1 MSEARPSCFKTNR
14 KLLVI
19 IIMWTV
25 DSWACGCEWS
35 SAGGCAGATPVI
47 ALHQSITKGN
57 KLMCTNKP
65 HGVFDKITVRQQQL
79 NVIFR
84 L

>member
-1 MSEARPSCFKTNR
+1 
-14 KLLVI
+14 
-19 IIMWTV
+19 MWTV

-57 KLMCTNKP
+57 MGTIKP
-65 HGVFDKITVRQQQL
+65 HGVFVKLQYKTATIECNFQSM
-79 NVIFR
+79 IFR
-84 L
+84 RNSKLYG